1 MAMAIVHVV
10 GALGVSFAFGILVLV
25 IGTWEQERVRKR
37 RFQDAS
43 IALGVPLASLEND
56 EELIPRLIQ
65 YSSQR
70 YSSELLRN
78 RVSDLCGP
86 LRTAWG
92 WLSTLLQVG
101 VMAGVGW
108 SMYTEGAQSAVVMW
122 SVLAVAIF
130 FWLASVAFSFACLL
144 LTGRYPGEA
153 NMARKS
159 LAAVIEQRSSTEAAQ
174 ETAKPLA
181 TAWET

>member
-1 MAMAIVHVV
+1 M
-10 GALGVSFAFGILVLV
+10 LTLL
-25 IGTWEQERVRKR
+25 IGGWELERVDKR
-37 RFQDAS
+37 RRQDAS
-43 IALGVPLASLEND
+43 IALGVPLASLENNED
-56 EELIPRLIQ
+56 VMPWLIQ

-92 WLSTLLQVG
+92 WLSTLVQVG
-101 VMAGVGW
+101 IVVGVGW
-108 SMYTEGAQSAVVMW
+108 SMYTEGAQNAALMW
-122 SVLAVAIF
+122 SVLAFAIF

-153 NMARKS
+153 KMARKS
-159 LAAVIEQRSSTEAAQ
+159 IAAVIEQRSASRAQ
-174 ETAKPLA
+174 GRAEPLA
-181 TAWET
+181 PAWES

>member
-1 MAMAIVHVV
+1 MGMSIVHVV
-10 GALGVSFAFGILVLV
+10 GALGVTFAFGLLVLV
-25 IGTWEQERVRKR
+25 IGAWEQERVQKR
-37 RFQDAS
+37 RLQDAS

-56 EELIPRLIQ
+56 EDLIPRLIQ

-70 YSSELLRN
+70 YSGELLRN

-101 VMAGVGW
+101 IMVGVGW
-108 SMYTEGAQSAVVMW
+108 SMYTEGAQNAVVMW

-130 FWLASVAFSFACLL
+130 FWLASVGFSFACLL

-153 NMARKS
+153 KMARKAI
-159 LAAVIEQRSSTEAAQ
+159 AAVIEQRNASA
-174 ETAKPLA
+174 AKPLSP
-181 TAWET
+181 AWES